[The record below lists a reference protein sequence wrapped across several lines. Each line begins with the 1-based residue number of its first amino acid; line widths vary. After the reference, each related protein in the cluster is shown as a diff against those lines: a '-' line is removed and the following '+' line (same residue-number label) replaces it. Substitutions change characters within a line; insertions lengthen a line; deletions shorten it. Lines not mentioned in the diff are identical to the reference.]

1 MVFDAPRD
9 GAFESGMREL
19 DSPLPQHGHH
29 SSPVTYITEDPGEIH
44 DPSDPE
50 NPEKITYLEE
60 PPCPTCERGTLT
72 REHNAHGQML
82 TCRNGCS
89 ARFWMDSSEPLQ
101 GAQKGA
107 PE

>member
-1 MVFDAPRD
+1 MNVFDAPHD

-29 SSPVTYITEDPGEIH
+29 LPVEYITHDPGEVG
-44 DPSDPE
+44 E
-50 NPEKITYLEE
+50 VYLEE
-60 PPCPTCERGTLT
+60 PPCPSCHHGILT
-72 REHNAHGQML
+72 REYNAHGQML